1 MPWIGNISY
10 RSEEKHT
17 SQTIHVEL
25 IDQGGKERLLEIEN
39 EIKPDMFKQEHSDI
53 SIFTSVNQNNLHF

>member
-10 RSEEKHT
+10 RSEENHT

-25 IDQGGKERLLEIEN
+25 IDQGGKERRA
-39 EIKPDMFKQEHSDI
+39 
-53 SIFTSVNQNNLHF
+53 